1 MTHAEAP
8 PAPSPNSPSSQSV
21 WTRIRPLTPFL
32 IALATILIFLIDLH
46 FPIGFA
52 PWLPYFLLGLPI
64 ARLYAPRILLFAT
77 ALWSI
82 AIMGEPFLPPHFG
95 EPLPLAVFNRSVGIG
110 TLWILTAFL
119 YFDAQGRRARQR
131 SEAKLQAIVEGA
143 LDAVIAMD
151 RHGTVAEWNPQ
162 AERIFGFSRAE
173 AVGNSLVELIIPG
186 EQRAVYIEELNCYLT
201 TGSEGMLRQRVEM
214 TALRKNGERFPAELT
229 VIPLMLGKDVLFS
242 SFIRDISERK
252 RAEDTLRQTTAF
264 IESLLEHLPDM
275 IFVKDAQDL
284 RFVRFNKAGEAL
296 LGYPRSELLGKNDY
310 DFFPKQEADFF
321 TAKDRETLA
330 SGRLIDIPE
339 EPVQTKG
346 MGIRLLHTKKIPIC
360 DDDGT
365 PRYLLGISEDVTERK
380 EAESALV
387 RARLAAEAA
396 SKAKSDF
403 LANMSHEMRTP
414 LNAIMGMTDYLAR
427 TPLTPQ
433 QLALVERCTKASDT
447 LLRMIEDLLLT
458 AKAESGT
465 LTLTSEPFVLR
476 EIMLECTNLLGTEAQ
491 GKGLTVTTH
500 LDPAIP
506 ARVKGDAHRFQQVLL
521 NLVRNAIKFT
531 ETGAVTVRAKLR
543 AIDET
548 RCKVQFAVT
557 DSGIGITDELRNRLF
572 ERFSQADSQANRH
585 YGGVGLGL
593 AICRQLIELMG
604 GRIWVDSIPG
614 QGSTFSFTVPFGMA
628 QDETEGEE
636 PTSTSRSRMFP
647 TALRKTRA
655 KEWKILLA
663 EDSIESQHVMRLY
676 LSKSPYRLDCADSGT
691 SVVETFKSGRYDLV
705 LMDLHMPDMDGCEAT
720 RRIRAWET
728 EQDRPR
734 TPIVALTADGFAES
748 RQRSTEAGCDDF
760 LTKPVKMDT
769 VLSTIRRFVAETKPT
784 PTPGRMKS
792 DQAELLN
799 AELNRMRPKFI
810 QNRRLDIH
818 ELRRAVEAGNFDQI
832 RLIGHRI
839 KGLAGTY
846 GLHAIGAIGG
856 VLEDAACKRHLER
869 ITAGIID
876 LRAAIEAVEQ
886 TPSLSDH
893 DRSPS
898 PTAQ

>member
-1 MTHAEAP
+1 MRT
-8 PAPSPNSPSSQSV
+8 
-21 WTRIRPLTPFL
+21 LTPCL
-32 IALATILIFLIDLH
+32 IAFATVLIFAIDLH

-52 PWLPYFLLGLPI
+52 PWLPYFLLALPI
-64 ARLYAPRILLFAT
+64 ARLYDPRILLFAT
-77 ALWSI
+77 ALWSV
-82 AIMGEPFLPPHFG
+82 AIMGEPFLPPHSG
-95 EPLPLAVFNRSVGIG
+95 EPLPLAVFNRSVGIA
-110 TLWILTAFL
+110 TLWILAGFL

-143 LDAVIAMD
+143 LDAVVAMD
-151 RHGTVAEWNPQ
+151 RRGIVVEWNPQ
-162 AERIFGFSRAE
+162 AERIFGFCREE
-173 AVGNSLVELIIPG
+173 ALGTPFAELIIPDD
-186 EQRAVYIEELNCYLT
+186 QRTAHIEGLTRYLA
-201 TGSEGMLRQRVEM
+201 TGSERMLRQRVEV
-214 TALRKNGERFPAELT
+214 TALRKNGKRFPAELT
-229 VIPLMLGKDVLFS
+229 VIPLILGKEVLFS
-242 SFIRDISERK
+242 SFIRDISERT
-252 RAEDTLRQTTAF
+252 RAEDALRQTTAF
-264 IESLLEHLPDM
+264 IESLFEHLPDM
-275 IFVKDAQDL
+275 VFVKDAQDL
-284 RFVRFNKAGEAL
+284 RFVRFNKAGEDL
-296 LGYPRSELLGKNDY
+296 LGYSRSELLGKNDY

-321 TAKDRETLA
+321 TAMDCETLA
-330 SGRLIDIPE
+330 GGRLVDIPE
-339 EPVQTKG
+339 EPVQTKN

-380 EAESALV
+380 EAEAALV

-414 LNAIMGMTDYLAR
+414 LNAIMGMADYLAR

-433 QLALVERCTKASDT
+433 QLAIVERCTKASDT

-465 LTLTSEPFVLR
+465 LTLTPEPFVLR

-491 GKGLTVTTH
+491 RKGLTVTTR

-506 ARVKGDAHRFQQVLL
+506 TRVQGDAHRFQQVLL

-531 ETGAVTVRAKLR
+531 ETGSVTVQAKLR
-543 AIDET
+543 AIDDT
-548 RCKVQFAVT
+548 QCKVQFAIT
-557 DSGIGITDELRNRLF
+557 DTGIGITDELRNRLF
-572 ERFSQADSQANRH
+572 ERFSQADSRANRH

-593 AICRQLIELMG
+593 AICRQLVDLMG
-604 GRIWVDSIPG
+604 GRIWVESLSG
-614 QGSTFSFTVPFGMA
+614 QGSTFSFILPFGLVQRETA
-628 QDETEGEE
+628 EQDPATA
-636 PTSTSRSRMFP
+636 TSRSRMFP
-647 TALRKTRA
+647 SGMQEAES
-655 KEWKILLA
+655 KEWSILLA
-663 EDSIESQHVMRLY
+663 EDSIESQHVIRLY

-691 SVVETFKSGRYDLV
+691 SVVDTFKSGRYDLV

-728 EQDRPR
+728 EQDLPR

-748 RQRSTEAGCDDF
+748 RRRSAEAGCDGF

-769 VLSTIRRFVAETKPT
+769 VLSTIRRFVAETKPA
-784 PTPGRMKS
+784 PAPVPMKS
-792 DQAELLN
+792 DQTALMD

-810 QNRRLDIH
+810 QNRHLDIQ
-818 ELRRAVEAGNFDQI
+818 ELQRAAGAGNFDQI

-856 VLEDAACKRHLER
+856 VLEEAAVRRHLADVTTG
-869 ITAGIID
+869 ITD
-876 LRAAIEAVEQ
+876 LRAAVEAAEQ
-886 TPSLSDH
+886 ALSPSDR

-898 PTAQ
+898 PTP

>member
-1 MTHAEAP
+1 M
-8 PAPSPNSPSSQSV
+8 
-21 WTRIRPLTPFL
+21 RPLTPFL
-32 IALATILIFLIDLH
+32 IALATSLIFVIDLH

-52 PWLPYFLLGLPI
+52 PWLPYFLLALPI
-64 ARLYAPRILLFAT
+64 ARLYHPRTLLFAT
-77 ALWSI
+77 AFWSV
-82 AIMGEPFLPPHFG
+82 AIMGEPFLPSHSG
-95 EPLPLAVFNRSVGIG
+95 ESLPLAVFNRSVGSA

-119 YFDAQGRRARQR
+119 YFDSQSRRARQR
-131 SEAKLQAIVEGA
+131 SEAKLQAIVQGA
-143 LDAVIAMD
+143 LDAVVAMD
-151 RHGTVAEWNPQ
+151 RRGVVVEWNPQ
-162 AERIFGFSRAE
+162 AETIFGFSCEE
-173 AVGNSLVELIIPG
+173 AVGQPLVELIIPDD
-186 EQRAVYIEELNCYLT
+186 QRAAHIEGLKHSLT
-201 TGSEGMLRQRVEM
+201 TGSEQLLRQRVEV
-214 TALRKNGERFPAELT
+214 TAIRKNGERFPAELT
-229 VIPLMLGKDVLFS
+229 MIPLMLDKDVLFS
-242 SFIRDISERK
+242 SFIRDISGRK

-264 IESLLEHLPDM
+264 IESLFEHLPDM
-275 IFVKDAQDL
+275 VFVKDAQDL

-296 LGYPRSELLGKNDY
+296 LGYPRSDLLGKNDY

-330 SGRLIDIPE
+330 GGRLVDVPE

-346 MGIRLLHTKKIPIC
+346 MGVRLLHTKKIPIC
-360 DDDGT
+360 GGDGT

-380 EAESALV
+380 EAEATLV

-414 LNAIMGMTDYLAR
+414 LNAIMGMADYLAR

-476 EIMLECTNLLGTEAQ
+476 EITLECTNLLAPEAQ
-491 GKGLTVTTH
+491 EKGLTVTTH

-506 ARVKGDAHRFQQVLL
+506 ARLRGDAHRFQQVLL

-531 ETGAVTVRAKLR
+531 AAGSVTVRAKLR
-543 AIDET
+543 AVDDAQ
-548 RCKVQFAVT
+548 CKVQFAVSDT
-557 DSGIGITDELRNRLF
+557 GIGITDELRDRLF
-572 ERFSQADSQANRH
+572 ERFSQADSRANRH

-593 AICRQLIELMG
+593 SICRQLVQLMG
-604 GRIWVDSIPG
+604 GRIWVESMPG
-614 QGSTFSFTVPFGMA
+614 QGSTFSFTVPFAMI
-628 QDETEGEE
+628 QTETDVQE
-636 PTSTSRSRMFP
+636 PVTSTSRSRLCQP
-647 TALRKTRA
+647 TLRAVSTR
-655 KEWKILLA
+655 EWKILLA

-691 SVVETFKSGRYDLV
+691 SVVETFKSDRYDLV
-705 LMDLHMPDMDGCEAT
+705 LMDLHMPDMDGCEAA

-748 RQRSTEAGCDDF
+748 RQRSAEAGCDDF

-769 VLSTIRRFVAETKPT
+769 VLSTIRRFVAETKPVV
-784 PTPGRMKS
+784 PPARLRS
-792 DQAELLN
+792 DQAGLLD

-810 QNRRLDIH
+810 QNRRRDVQ
-818 ELRRAVEAGNFDQI
+818 ELQRAVDARNFEQI

-846 GLHAIGAIGG
+846 GLHAIGAVGG
-856 VLEDAACKRHLER
+856 VLEDAADRRHLER
-869 ITAGIID
+869 ITTGIADLCAVID
-876 LRAAIEAVEQ
+876 AAEQ
-886 TPSLSDH
+886 ALSPSGH
-893 DRSPS
+893 DPSPS
-898 PTAQ
+898 PTPQ

>member
-1 MTHAEAP
+1 M
-8 PAPSPNSPSSQSV
+8 
-21 WTRIRPLTPFL
+21 
-32 IALATILIFLIDLH
+32 ATVLIFAIDVH

-52 PWLPYFLLGLPI
+52 PWLPYFLLALPI
-64 ARLYAPRILLFAT
+64 ARLYDPRILLFAT
-77 ALWSI
+77 AFWSV
-82 AIMGEPFLPPHFG
+82 AIMGEPFLPSHSG
-95 EPLPLAVFNRSVGIG
+95 ESLPLAVFNRSVGIG

-143 LDAVIAMD
+143 LDAVVAMD
-151 RHGTVAEWNPQ
+151 RHGTVVEWNPQ
-162 AERIFGFSRAE
+162 AERIFGFSREE
-173 AVGNSLVELIIPG
+173 AMGKPLVELIVPG
-186 EQRAVYIEELNCYLT
+186 DQRAAHIEGLKRYLA
-201 TGSEGMLRQRVEM
+201 TGTERMLRQRIEVA
-214 TALRKNGERFPAELT
+214 ALRKNGARFPAELT

-242 SFIRDISERK
+242 SFIRDISERQ
-252 RAEDTLRQTTAF
+252 RAEDALRQTTAF
-264 IESLLEHLPDM
+264 IESLFEHLPDM
-275 IFVKDAQDL
+275 VFVKDAQDL

-296 LGYPRSELLGKNDY
+296 LGYSRSDLLGKNDY

-330 SGRLIDIPE
+330 GGCLIDIPE
-339 EPVQTKG
+339 EPVQTKD
-346 MGIRLLHTKKIPIC
+346 MGVRLLHTKKIPIC

-380 EAESALV
+380 EAEAELV

-414 LNAIMGMTDYLAR
+414 LNAIMGMADYLAR
-427 TPLTPQ
+427 TPLSPQ
-433 QLALVERCTKASDT
+433 QLALVERCTKASDA

-506 ARVKGDAHRFQQVLL
+506 ARMKGDPHRFQQVLL

-531 ETGAVTVRAKLR
+531 EAGSITVQAKLR
-543 AIDET
+543 AIDDAQ
-548 RCKVQFAVT
+548 CKVQFAVADT
-557 DSGIGITDELRNRLF
+557 GIGIIDELRDRLF
-572 ERFSQADSQANRH
+572 ERFSQADSRANRH

-593 AICRQLIELMG
+593 AICRQLVDLMG
-604 GRIWVDSIPG
+604 GRIWVESAPG
-614 QGSTFSFTVPFGMA
+614 QGSTFSFTIPFGLVQTGM
-628 QDETEGEE
+628 ETQE
-636 PTSTSRSRMFP
+636 PSTATARGRIFP
-647 TALRKTRA
+647 STMRESGA
-655 KEWKILLA
+655 KEWHVLLA

-705 LMDLHMPDMDGCEAT
+705 LMDLHMPDIDGCEAT

-728 EQDRPR
+728 ERDLPR

-748 RQRSTEAGCDDF
+748 RQRSAEAGCDDF

-769 VLSTIRRFVAETKPT
+769 VLSTIRRFVTETKPT
-784 PTPGRMKS
+784 PPPGRMKS
-792 DQAELLN
+792 DQAGLLD
-799 AELNRMRPKFI
+799 AELNRMRPKFL
-810 QNRRLDIH
+810 QNRRLDIE
-818 ELRRAVEAGNFDQI
+818 ELQRAVESGNFDQI
-832 RLIGHRI
+832 KLIGHRI

-856 VLEDAACKRHLER
+856 ALEEAAVRRHLEHIR
-869 ITAGIID
+869 AGITD
-876 LRAAIEAVEQ
+876 LRTAVEAAQ
-886 TPSLSDH
+886 HSLSSSGH

-898 PTAQ
+898 PTTQ